1 LSSEVPAGPFIASI
15 ADGLG
20 SASNSAAGATL
31 AAAIAQAAAEDA
43 FSAFPW
49 DRAVPANISDAMSAA
64 LQSALG
70 QLRGSV
76 EAIIEKTGQQWS
88 ASSFNATLLMVV
100 FRPPWLVTAN
110 VGDGFVVAQRADG
123 QLLLVAPPYV
133 QASDG
138 SATVPA
144 LQRGAFERASVT
156 SLYDPSLTGFAASTD
171 GLKEISLDW
180 EGIRPVTPHRDF
192 FGPLLGGLA
201 NGTMSNAQITRFLH
215 QDRIGKE
222 ARDDLTL
229 VAMAHATDEERN

>member
-1 LSSEVPAGPFIASI
+1 
-15 ADGLG
+15 
-20 SASNSAAGATL
+20 
-31 AAAIAQAAAEDA
+31 
-43 FSAFPW
+43 
-49 DRAVPANISDAMSAA
+49 
-64 LQSALG
+64 
-70 QLRGSV
+70 
-76 EAIIEKTGQQWS
+76 
-88 ASSFNATLLMVV
+88 
-100 FRPPWLVTAN
+100 
-110 VGDGFVVAQRADG
+110 
-123 QLLLVAPPYV
+123 V